1 MQGELI
7 AFWSLAALI
16 VLSAATAAF
25 TRSIVNAAFAL
36 FFSLLGV
43 AGIYAL
49 LGADFLAVTQ
59 VVIYVGGILV
69 LLLFGILLTNRSL
82 EALLQSSRRSA
93 WIAVFIGAAILAI
106 ITFVLISATWPL
118 RPVQG
123 VGGTTAPL
131 GVLLLQKYV
140 IAFEFSSLTL
150 LAALVGAS
158 YLVRQKERD

>member
-93 WIAVFIGAAILAI
+93 WLAVFIGAAILAI

-118 RPVQG
+118 RPVHG